1 MTNPKE
7 TPPKFGEN
15 SFTCPYCDVLTTQ
28 SWQTWKQA
36 TVMNVRFDNSLI
48 LTTVECYNCQ
58 NHSVWRGGIMIY
70 PLESFAPKPIINM
83 PDDVKEIYEEARQV
97 HVYSARAAAALL
109 RVALEKLTIHLGE
122 TAGKLDTR
130 IGSLQKKGLPPQV
143 ISSFD
148 IVRIVGNEGGA
159 HVGTIDL
166 TGADGA
172 DVVNKLFWL
181 INYIIEKTINE
192 PAEIERIAQT
202 LPQGKLDGIK
212 NRDTLTPRKRAQ

>member
-7 TPPKFGEN
+7 TLPKFGEN

-28 SWQTWKQA
+28 RWQQWKQT
-36 TVMNVRFDNSLI
+36 TVNNVRLNDKLI
-48 LTTVECYNCQ
+48 LATVECYNCK

-70 PLESFAPKPIINM
+70 PLDSSAPKPVINM

-97 HVYSARAAAALL
+97 HIKSPRAAAALL
-109 RVALEKLTIHLGE
+109 RVALEKLTVHLGE
-122 TAGKLDTR
+122 TTGKLNTR
-130 IGSLQKKGLPPQV
+130 IGNLQKQGLPPQV

-159 HVGTIDL
+159 HVGTINL

-202 LPQGKLDGIK
+202 LPQDKLDGIE
-212 NRDTLTPRKRAQ
+212 NRDKK